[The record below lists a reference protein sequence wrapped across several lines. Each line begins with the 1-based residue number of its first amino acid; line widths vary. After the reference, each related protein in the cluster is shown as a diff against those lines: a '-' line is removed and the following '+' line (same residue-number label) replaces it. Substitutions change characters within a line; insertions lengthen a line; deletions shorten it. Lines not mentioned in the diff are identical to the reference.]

1 MPDEIAVVIVTPDG
15 SVQLSMVKP
24 TVRTYGAIVGGYFEA
39 IGVAD
44 RWVCYLNEEGKVH
57 DLPRN
62 DRATIAWEALGFVGL
77 PGDYCAGWAF
87 FCGPPDEEGGD
98 TDVTAEVLAHFG
110 LLELLG

>member
-39 IGVAD
+39 IGKAG
-44 RWVCYLNEEGKVH
+44 RWVCYLNENGKVD
-57 DLPRN
+57 DLPHN
-62 DRATIAWEALGFVGL
+62 DRATEAWAALGWEAM
-77 PGDYCAGWAF
+77 PGDYCAGIAM
-87 FCGPPDEEGGD
+87 FCGPPDDEGGD